1 MLCAVDLDYVNPCA
15 GAGSLDCNQAYSTNI
30 GVQPFGRDI
39 ATTEP
44 ADLAVSIRTATG
56 HDLAPGDLT
65 VLSACPPC
73 TDFSR
78 AKPGNHR
85 IDGERNTQVARCGRS
100 EEHTSELQS
109 LMRISYAVFCL
120 KKKKNYTKRIKQINI
135 KHS

>member
-85 IDGERNTQVARCGRS
+85 IDGERNTQVARS
-100 EEHTSELQS
+100 EEHTSEPQS
-109 LMRISYAVFCL
+109 QMRNPYAVICW
-120 KKKKNYTKRIKQINI
+120 KTTKQTTSDI
-135 KHS
+135 